1 MAPAMLFFAFRSF
14 ATFLSLSLLSFL
26 RVQSQK
32 SIPKHYI
39 FFRRKQTKGF
49 GGRMY
54 IISTKAMLSKAQ
66 RESYAVP
73 AFNIHNLETLQVVV
87 ETAAELRSPLIVAG
101 TPGTFSYAG
110 IGNIVA
116 IAGDLAK
123 TYNQPLAI
131 HLDHHEDFDDIA
143 QKVQAGVRS
152 AMIDGSHLPFADN
165 VALVKKVTDYCHR
178 YDVSVEAELGRLGG
192 QEDDV
197 VVDSKDA
204 LYTHPQQAR
213 EFVALTGIDSLAVA
227 IGTAH
232 GLYTATPELDFER
245 LAEIRQQVEVPLVL
259 HGASG
264 LSAADIRRAIE
275 LGICKV
281 NVATELKMAFS
292 DALKSY
298 LAEHP
303 DASDPRHYMIPAK
316 AAMKEVVRKVI
327 HDCGCEGKL

>member
-1 MAPAMLFFAFRSF
+1 
-14 ATFLSLSLLSFL
+14 
-26 RVQSQK
+26 
-32 SIPKHYI
+32 
-39 FFRRKQTKGF
+39 
-49 GGRMY
+49 MY
-54 IISTKAMLSKAQ
+54 IISTKAMLTKA
-66 RESYAVP
+66 RYGGYAVP

-110 IGNIVA
+110 TGNIIA

-143 QKVQAGVRS
+143 QKVQAGIRS

-165 VALVKKVTDYCHR
+165 VALVKRVADYCHR

-192 QEDDV
+192 QEDDL

-213 EFVALTGIDSLAVA
+213 EFVTLTGIDSLAVA

-232 GLYTATPELDFER
+232 GLYTATPKLDFER
-245 LAEIRQQVEVPLVL
+245 LAEIRSQVDVPLVL

-264 LSAADIRRAIE
+264 LSTADIRRAIG

-281 NVATELKMAFS
+281 NVATELKIAFS
-292 DALKSY
+292 DALKTY
-298 LAEHP
+298 LAVHP

-327 HDCGCEGKL
+327 NDCGCEGKL

>member
-1 MAPAMLFFAFRSF
+1 
-14 ATFLSLSLLSFL
+14 
-26 RVQSQK
+26 
-32 SIPKHYI
+32 
-39 FFRRKQTKGF
+39 
-49 GGRMY
+49 MY
-54 IISTKAMLSKAQ
+54 IISTKAMLTKAQ
-66 RESYAVP
+66 REGYAVP

-87 ETAAELRSPLIVAG
+87 ETAAEMRSPLIVAG

-116 IAGDLAK
+116 IADALAK
-123 TYNQPLAI
+123 TWNQPLAI
-131 HLDHHEDFDDIA
+131 HLDHHETLDDIA

-165 VALVKKVTDYCHR
+165 VALVKEVTDYCHR
-178 YDVSVEAELGRLGG
+178 YDISVEAELGRLGG
-192 QEDDV
+192 QEDDL

-232 GLYTATPELDFER
+232 GLYTATPKLDFER
-245 LAEIRQQVEVPLVL
+245 LAEIRSQVEVPLVL

-264 LSAADIRRAIE
+264 LSAADIRRAID

-281 NVATELKMAFS
+281 NVATELKIAFS
-292 DALKSY
+292 DALKTW

-303 DASDPRHYMIPAK
+303 EASDPRHYMIPAK

-327 HDCGCEGKL
+327 NDCGCEGKL